1 MFIGGWVNMLC
12 KESVKKIEKALS
24 LLAQVDEVV
33 DDIDKAYDLLWSVL
47 EYNEYLERLENNK

>member
-1 MFIGGWVNMLC
+1 MLC